1 MVFQNVPRVR
11 RCAFWTVVFSFLAYG
26 YRFFSAGFGGD
37 AALVSLSGQAAYQ
50 ASLGRF
56 LQPVYWLIRGS
67 LVVPSVVGL
76 FTTVFLFLTC
86 WLIANLFGL
95 NQTRDIALL
104 SGLLV
109 THETLVVSGATYLPW
124 MDVYALSLLF
134 AVLGAYL
141 LMSGGRRAW
150 LSPVFFFLSLG
161 LYQSYLPCAAALM
174 ILALARQTLDGKRPG
189 HVFARGCLACLS
201 ILAGLLLYALVLAGV
216 LSLTGNNASFAY
228 NGVGSL
234 GSFDFSSIPRYL
246 ADTVLT
252 PIRFLFIP
260 DSGAIPSH
268 ASSISPYLNWALLLP
283 GLILLFMVPGCNF
296 VQFIWQGVISG
307 LTIYAYVFF
316 DVAVL
321 LLASSALKTD
331 AFPARAAA
339 RGAQLLLCLVI
350 LQNVPLS
357 NQLCVKRDLELSSTL
372 SAFTRI
378 LDQAEQTKGYVPGET
393 PVVVVGML
401 PSSSVSMERP
411 GFESLAD
418 HQGVRYTYAAAYEG
432 ANAWYL
438 RMILGSRVQFV
449 EDSVMRALSDSPEAQ
464 AMPCFPS
471 EGFCQMI
478 DGMLYIRLS

>member
-1 MVFQNVPRVR
+1 MFFQNVPASGGAHSGRLFFRFWPTAIAFSQRV
-11 RCAFWTVVFSFLAYG
+11 
-26 YRFFSAGFGGD
+26 SA
-37 AALVSLSGQAAYQ
+37 ATPALVSLSGQAAYQ

-216 LSLTGNNASFAY
+216 LSLTGNNTSFAY

-234 GSFDFSSIPRYL
+234 GSFDFSSIPALSGRIPCSRRSVFCL
-246 ADTVLT
+246 S
-252 PIRFLFIP
+252 PI
-260 DSGAIPSH
+260 
-268 ASSISPYLNWALLLP
+268 
-283 GLILLFMVPGCNF
+283 
-296 VQFIWQGVISG
+296 
-307 LTIYAYVFF
+307 
-316 DVAVL
+316 
-321 LLASSALKTD
+321 
-331 AFPARAAA
+331 
-339 RGAQLLLCLVI
+339 
-350 LQNVPLS
+350 
-357 NQLCVKRDLELSSTL
+357 
-372 SAFTRI
+372 
-378 LDQAEQTKGYVPGET
+378 
-393 PVVVVGML
+393 
-401 PSSSVSMERP
+401 
-411 GFESLAD
+411 
-418 HQGVRYTYAAAYEG
+418 
-432 ANAWYL
+432 
-438 RMILGSRVQFV
+438 RVQFRR
-449 EDSVMRALSDSPEAQ
+449 MRRR
-464 AMPCFPS
+464 F
-471 EGFCQMI
+471 
-478 DGMLYIRLS
+478 RLI

>member
-124 MDVYALSLLF
+124 MDVYALSLFF
-134 AVLGAYL
+134 AVLGAHL

-150 LSPVFFFLSLG
+150 LSPVFFCLSLG

-216 LSLTGNNASFAY
+216 LSLTGNNASFA
-228 NGVGSL
+228 
-234 GSFDFSSIPRYL
+234 
-246 ADTVLT
+246 
-252 PIRFLFIP
+252 
-260 DSGAIPSH
+260 
-268 ASSISPYLNWALLLP
+268 
-283 GLILLFMVPGCNF
+283 
-296 VQFIWQGVISG
+296 
-307 LTIYAYVFF
+307 
-316 DVAVL
+316 
-321 LLASSALKTD
+321 
-331 AFPARAAA
+331 
-339 RGAQLLLCLVI
+339 
-350 LQNVPLS
+350 
-357 NQLCVKRDLELSSTL
+357 
-372 SAFTRI
+372 
-378 LDQAEQTKGYVPGET
+378 
-393 PVVVVGML
+393 
-401 PSSSVSMERP
+401 
-411 GFESLAD
+411 
-418 HQGVRYTYAAAYEG
+418 
-432 ANAWYL
+432 
-438 RMILGSRVQFV
+438 
-449 EDSVMRALSDSPEAQ
+449 
-464 AMPCFPS
+464 
-471 EGFCQMI
+471 
-478 DGMLYIRLS
+478 